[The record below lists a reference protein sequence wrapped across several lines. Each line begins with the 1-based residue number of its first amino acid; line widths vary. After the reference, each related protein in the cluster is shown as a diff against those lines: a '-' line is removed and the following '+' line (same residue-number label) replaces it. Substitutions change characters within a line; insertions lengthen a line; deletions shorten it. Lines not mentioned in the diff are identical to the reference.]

1 MCKRWQ
7 QNIIKNKERKKE
19 KHVKTIKISLKKNKT
34 EIVSMPVIDTE
45 IFFKESELKRQ
56 EKKKKRQ
63 YAHSLYNTIHG

>member
-1 MCKRWQ
+1 M
-7 QNIIKNKERKKE
+7 
-19 KHVKTIKISLKKNKT
+19 KTIKISLKKNKT